1 MLETN
6 FSQKLT
12 LHARHSLKEARD
24 IARAACHTSIEPEHV
39 LIAIFFESTSLGG
52 ILLQNIGFE
61 REILVKLCL
70 KKKTKG
76 KSLPVNH
83 PLPLSSALKD
93 ILRRAYF
100 LANQFHYPYV
110 GTEHILY
117 ALFESE
123 NETLERIL
131 SALKINDTKV
141 RATLESH
148 LNFDHFPQLSK
159 MLDLPENLLTKNRT
173 TKSNATPFL
182 DQYAVDM
189 ARSPSYAEETLVGRE
204 KELDRIIQILTRKR
218 KNNPLLLGDPGVGK
232 TALIVALAKMIQR
245 GAVPHTLLGKRI
257 LSLDLTL
264 VVAGTNF
271 RGEFES
277 RLKEIIR
284 EATQN
289 HDTILFIDEIHTVVG
304 AGNTSGGLDA
314 ANILKPALS
323 RGEIQCIGA
332 TTFTE
337 YKRHLE
343 KDPALDRRFQSVL
356 IVEPTIDE
364 TKEILWHIKKSYEDF
379 HHIALSKEV
388 SDMAVELSVRYLPER
403 FLPDKAL
410 DIIDEASTL
419 AKQKREIPET
429 TKILIELGEERRTVR
444 DLKES
449 LIKDEN
455 YDDAAKWH
463 AREKALSQKITTLK
477 EGLKENSENERITV
491 SGEHILKTVSQ
502 MARIPFAKLS
512 KENPRQRLT
521 RLHKALDTQ
530 LIGQKEAALALEKT
544 LTRSLSSIGDPNR
557 PLGSFLFL
565 GPTGVGKTLA
575 AKILAEEF
583 FGDQN
588 ALIRLDMSEF
598 MERHSVAQ
606 ILGAPAGYVGYG
618 EGGKLT
624 EAVRRKPYSVILFD
638 EIEKAHP
645 DVWSIL
651 LQILDEGILTDA
663 EGRRVSFKNAL
674 IILTSNIGTASFTK
688 TARIGFATTVSG
700 GTAKTAAKNSWIKE
714 RFEIIKREVLD
725 ELKKEMRPELLARLD
740 HTIVFNA
747 LSEEAIHA
755 ITRLEL
761 GVLAKRLKPQN
772 IILKYPDALVRFI
785 AKKSFAPEQGARLV
799 RKNIQDFVEKSI
811 AEELID
817 APEKKSLRLS
827 LKNDMVVCHP
837 MSS

>member
-1 MLETN
+1 MPETN

-24 IARAACHTSIEPEHV
+24 IARYTRHTAIEPEH
-39 LIAIFFESTSLGG
+39 LLMAIFLESTSLGS
-52 ILLQNIGFE
+52 ILLENIGFE
-61 REILVKLCL
+61 KDTLAKLCL
-70 KKKTKG
+70 KKKTRG
-76 KSLPVNH
+76 KTLPITH
-83 PLPLSSALKD
+83 TLPLSPSLKD

-110 GTEHILY
+110 GTEHLLY

-123 NETLERIL
+123 NETLEQIL
-131 SALKINDTKV
+131 VALKINNTKV
-141 RATLESH
+141 RTTIESH

-159 MLDLPENLLTKNRT
+159 MLDLPENLLTKNHT
-173 TKSNATPFL
+173 TKGKTTPFL
-182 DQYAVDM
+182 DQYAIDM
-189 ARSPSYAEETLVGRE
+189 AKSPTYTTETLIGRE
-204 KELDRIIQILTRKR
+204 KELDRIIQILTRKQ
-218 KNNPLLLGDPGVGK
+218 KNNPLLIGEPGVGK
-232 TALIVALAKMIQR
+232 TALIVALAKMILR
-245 GAVPHTLLGKRI
+245 GAVPHTLIGKRV

-271 RGEFES
+271 RGEFEA

-289 HDTILFIDEIHTVVG
+289 RDIILFIDEIHTIVG

-343 KDPALDRRFQSVL
+343 KDPALDRRFQSILVA
-356 IVEPTIDE
+356 EPTADE

-379 HHIALSKEV
+379 HHITLSKEV
-388 SDMAVELSVRYLPER
+388 IDMAVDLSVRYLPDR

-410 DIIDEASTL
+410 DIIDEASALT
-419 AKQKREIPET
+419 KQKRQAPEA
-429 TKILIELGEERRTVR
+429 TKILIELEEERRTTR

-449 LIKDEN
+449 LMKNEN

-463 AREKALSQKITTLK
+463 AREKILSQKITVLK
-477 EGLKENSENERITV
+477 GSLKENPENERLVV
-491 SGEHILKTVSQ
+491 SAEHILKTVSQ
-502 MARIPFAKLS
+502 MAHIPFTKLS
-512 KENPRQRLT
+512 KETPRQKLT
-521 RLHKALDTQ
+521 RLHNTLGKL

-544 LTRSLSSIGDPNR
+544 LTRSLSSISDPKR

-583 FGDQN
+583 FGDQG

-624 EAVRRKPYSVILFD
+624 EQVRRKPYSVILFD

-645 DVWSIL
+645 DVFNIL
-651 LQILDEGILTDA
+651 LQILDEGMLTDA
-663 EGRRVSFKNAL
+663 EGRKVSFRNAL
-674 IILTSNIGTASFTK
+674 IILTSNIGTSSFTQ
-688 TARIGFATTVSG
+688 TARIGFATTASG
-700 GTAKTAAKNSWIKE
+700 GVPPTAAKISWMHN
-714 RFEIIKREVLD
+714 RFEAIKREVLG

-740 HTIVFNA
+740 HVIVFNA
-747 LSEEAIHA
+747 LTEEAIHN
-755 ITRLEL
+755 ITELEL
-761 GVLAKRLKPQN
+761 GILVKRLKSQG
-772 IILKYPDALVRFI
+772 IILKYPLALVRHI

-799 RKNIQDFVEKSI
+799 KKNIQDFVEKSI
-811 AEELID
+811 AEKLLD
-817 APEKKSLRLS
+817 VPEKKLLKLS
-827 LKNDMVVCHP
+827 LKNDSILCH
-837 MSS
+837 

>member
-24 IARAACHTSIEPEHV
+24 IARYTRHAAILPEH
-39 LIAIFFESTSLGG
+39 LLMAIFLESTSLGS
-52 ILLQNIGFE
+52 ILLENIGFE
-61 REILVKLCL
+61 KETLAKLCL
-70 KKKTKG
+70 KKKTRG
-76 KSLPVNH
+76 KTLPAASA
-83 PLPLSSALKD
+83 LPLSPSLKD

-110 GTEHILY
+110 GTEHLLY

-123 NETLERIL
+123 SEALEHIL
-131 SALKINDTKV
+131 IALKMSDAKV
-141 RATLESH
+141 RTTLESH

-159 MLDLPENLLTKNRT
+159 MLDLPENLLTKNKAAKGNT
-173 TKSNATPFL
+173 TPFL

-189 ARSPSYAEETLVGRE
+189 AKSPIYAQETLIGRE
-204 KELDRIIQILTRKR
+204 KELDRIIQVLTRKR
-218 KNNPLLLGDPGVGK
+218 KNNPLLLGEPGIGK
-232 TALIVALAKMIQR
+232 TALVVALAKMILR

-271 RGEFES
+271 RGEFEA

-284 EATQN
+284 EAARES
-289 HDTILFIDEIHTVVG
+289 DIILFIDELHTIVG
-304 AGNTSGGLDA
+304 AGNTQGGLDA

-323 RGEIQCIGA
+323 QGVIQCIGA

-343 KDPALDRRFQSVL
+343 KDPALDRRFQSIL
-356 IVEPTIDE
+356 IAEPTVDE
-364 TKEILWHIKKSYEDF
+364 AKEILWHIKKSYEDF

-388 SDMAVELSVRYLPER
+388 IDLAVELGVRYLPDR

-410 DIIDEASTL
+410 DIIDEASAL
-419 AKQKREIPET
+419 AKQKREAPET
-429 TKILIELGEERRTVR
+429 TKILFELEEERRTVR
-444 DLKES
+444 EEKDS
-449 LIKDEN
+449 LIKNEN

-463 AREKALSQKITTLK
+463 AREKTLSQKITALK
-477 EGLKENSENERITV
+477 GEFKENPENERITV
-491 SGEHILKTVSQ
+491 SAEHILKTVSQ
-502 MARIPFAKLS
+502 MAHIPFAKLS
-512 KENPRQRLT
+512 KESPRQRLT
-521 RLHKALDTQ
+521 HLHETLGTL

-544 LTRSLSSIGDPNR
+544 LTRSLSNIGDPSR

-645 DVWSIL
+645 DVFNIL
-651 LQILDEGILTDA
+651 LQILDEGMLTDA
-663 EGRRVSFKNAL
+663 EGRRVSFRNAL
-674 IILTSNIGTASFTK
+674 IILTSNIGTATFTQ
-688 TARIGFATTVSG
+688 TARIGFA
-700 GTAKTAAKNSWIKE
+700 KNIDKRDLQE
-714 RFEIIKREVLD
+714 QFEAIKREVLG
-725 ELKKEMRPELLARLD
+725 ELKKEMRPEFLARLD
-740 HTIVFNA
+740 HIIVFNA
-747 LSEEAIHA
+747 LSEEAISD

-761 GVLAKRLKPQN
+761 DLLVKRLKSQSN
-772 IILKYPDALVRFI
+772 ITLKYPLSLIRYI

-799 RKNIQDFVEKSI
+799 KKNIQDFIEKSI
-811 AEELID
+811 AEKLLD
-817 APEKKSLRLS
+817 ALENKSLRLS
-827 LKNDMVVCHP
+827 LKNDVVVCL
-837 MSS
+837 